1 MNRTMFRLL
10 IVVLTFTI
18 GITSVWLLS
27 RKPKVK
33 KALPQV
39 SAESS
44 TAAILE
50 SEKPKFTPAF
60 RGCGMGYVQSYVLPD
75 GREMSEGSSCFE
87 SSRLARKEWRKLI
100 DQASQIVNRVP
111 QYKNR
116 FGEKGERI
124 LALFPPD
131 EYGRQWARIMWYDGG
146 DCYLSINA
154 PTLEVALE
162 FEKSNGYAY

>member
-1 MNRTMFRLL
+1 MNRTTFRLL
-10 IVVLTFTI
+10 IAVLTFTI
-18 GITSVWLLS
+18 GITGVWLLS

-39 SAESS
+39 SIESS
-44 TAAILE
+44 TTIPE
-50 SEKPKFTPAF
+50 SEKPKFATTF
-60 RGCGMGYVQSYVLPD
+60 RGCGMGYMQGYELPD
-75 GREMSEGSSCFE
+75 GREMSEGSGCFE

-100 DQASQIVNRVP
+100 GQASQIVGRVP

-124 LALFPPD
+124 VALFPPD
-131 EYGRQWARIMWYDGG
+131 EYGREWAKIMWYDGG